1 MTHNSRDLRV
11 RRTHKL
17 LREALVALIEEQG
30 FDTLTVEAIVQRAM
44 VSRAAFYRHY
54 QDKYD
59 LIEQLFSEA
68 MQMLLHDINLG
79 WNQAS
84 QVYQPD
90 AFVKLFEHF
99 TAYERLY
106 RTLLGEKGSPWFQA
120 KMRACLA
127 EVVGERVAGLRFA
140 PNQRYLREQRAF
152 ASGFVPALVA
162 GLLVDAITWWFEQ
175 EQPDPPQQIALS
187 CYNLVLST
195 LKEANRWE

>member
-1 MTHNSRDLRV
+1 
-11 RRTHKL
+11 
-17 LREALVALIEEQG
+17 
-30 FDTLTVEAIVQRAM
+30 
-44 VSRAAFYRHY
+44 
-54 QDKYD
+54 
-59 LIEQLFSEA
+59 

-84 QVYQPD
+84 QDYQPD

-99 TAYERLY
+99 TVYERLY

-152 ASGFVPALVA
+152 ASGFVPTLVA

-187 CYNLVLST
+187 CYNLMLST